1 MFSAEA
7 AHVFEVDAIAFDLDG
22 TLLDTIHDQAA
33 AVNLWLVDEGFAPLP
48 KDTIRDLVG
57 KGMAN
62 LLSRVLKLSGA
73 PARDDAAMTA
83 LLLRYQQHYATV
95 LGRETVAYP
104 GVMDALAGLHAAGF
118 KLAVV
123 TNKATRFVR
132 PHLEH
137 AAMQMYFAS
146 VVGGDDASAKKPD
159 AAPLLL
165 AAQQLG
171 IAPARLLMV
180 GDSANDI
187 DAARAA
193 GCPALAVPYGYTEGR
208 PVQSFAADG
217 IVDSLADLPQWVRRA
232 RSPT

>member
-1 MFSAEA
+1 MPDAEEA
-7 AHVFEVDAIAFDLDG
+7 YVFEVDAIAFDLDG
-22 TLLDTIHDQAA
+22 TLLDTVHDLAS
-33 AVNLWLVDEGFAPLP
+33 AVNTLLVEEGFAPLP
-48 KDTIRDLVG
+48 TDAIRDLVG
-57 KGMAN
+57 KGMLN
-62 LLSRVLKLSGA
+62 LLTRALKLCGA
-73 PARDDAAMTA
+73 PARDEVAMAALM
-83 LLLRYQQHYATV
+83 LRYQEHYAAV
-95 LGRETVAYP
+95 LGDETVPYD
-104 GVMDALAGLHAAGF
+104 GVMEALAQLHAEGY

-137 AAMQMYFAS
+137 AAMQQYFAS
-146 VVGGDDASAKKPD
+146 IVGGDDASAKKPD

-171 IAPARLLMV
+171 VAPGRLLMV

-187 DAARAA
+187 DSARAA

-217 IVDSLADLPQWVRRA
+217 IVDSLADLRNWVRRA
-232 RSPT
+232 RSST

>member
-1 MFSAEA
+1 MLDAEEA
-7 AHVFEVDAIAFDLDG
+7 YVFEVDAIAFDLDG
-22 TLLDTIHDQAA
+22 TLLDTVHDLAA
-33 AVNLWLVDEGFAPLP
+33 AVNTLLIEEGFEPLP
-48 KDTIRDLVG
+48 TDTVRDLVG
-57 KGMAN
+57 KGMVN
-62 LLSRVLKLSGA
+62 LLTRALKLCGA
-73 PARDDAAMTA
+73 PTRDDAAMA
-83 LLLRYQQHYATV
+83 VMLQRYQHHYAAV
-95 LGRETVAYP
+95 LGRETVAYD
-104 GVMDALAGLHAAGF
+104 GVMDALAQLHAEGY

-132 PHLEH
+132 PHLEL
-137 AAMQMYFAS
+137 AGMQHYFAS

-171 IAPARLLMV
+171 VAPGRLLMV

-217 IVDSLADLPQWVRRA
+217 IVDSLADLPNWVRRA
-232 RSPT
+232 RTST